1 MKLICMETLKTF
13 LLIVISLLI
22 FSGCHLFDSNKV
34 SSKEI
39 NAASAWSEKDQ
50 MPIFTDC
57 EGFEKSIDIQN
68 CFESMISN
76 TIMDYITENP
86 WESSEN
92 LDEEIILNLNID
104 KEGYFSLGEVELSD
118 KISNAIP
125 NMEESLE
132 MAVSLIP
139 QAQPAIKTNVGA
151 FVSTT
156 LKLPMMISAQ

>member
-1 MKLICMETLKTF
+1 MKLICMKTVKTF
-13 LLIVISLLI
+13 LLIVISLLT

-39 NAASAWSEKDQ
+39 EAASAWSEKDQ
-50 MPIFTDC
+50 EPIFTDC
-57 EGFEKSIDIQN
+57 EGFEKSIDIKN

-76 TIMDYITENP
+76 TIMDYIAENP
-86 WESSEN
+86 WETTEN
-92 LDEEIILNLNID
+92 IDEEIILNLHID
-104 KEGYFSLGEVELSD
+104 KEGYFSLDELERSN

-125 NMEESLE
+125 NLKESLE

-139 QAQPAIKTNVGA
+139 QAQPAIKTNVGT

-156 LKLPMMISAQ
+156 LKLPIMISAQ

>member
-1 MKLICMETLKTF
+1 MKLIRMETLKTF

-22 FSGCHLFDSNKV
+22 FSGCDLFDSNKV

-39 NAASAWSEKDQ
+39 NEASAWSEKDQ
-50 MPIFTDC
+50 MPIFNDC
-57 EGFEKSIDIQN
+57 EGFEKSTDIQN

-92 LDEEIILNLNID
+92 IDEEIILNLNID
-104 KEGYFSLGEVELSD
+104 KEGYFSLGEVERSD

-125 NMEESLE
+125 NIEESLE

-139 QAQPAIKTNVGA
+139 QAQPAIKTNVGT